1 MNEEEKK
8 ALEIIRGLEF
18 DDYEW
23 WVQSDY
29 IKGHADE
36 VVSIVEN
43 ALNTIIELIEK
54 QQREIEDLKTFTREY
69 EAYELGEGNK
79 IIIASKEWFADGFF
93 KDFLSDYVSKDK
105 IREIISKYV
114 DIEEHLVYH
123 HQELWGADLA
133 EMIKELL
140 GE

>member
-8 ALEIIRGLEF
+8 VVGLL
-18 DDYEW
+18 
-23 WVQSDY
+23 QHCQNTY
-29 IKGHADE
+29 IEDTLVTRLQLTTEEAK
-36 VVSIVEN
+36 IL
-43 ALNTIIELIEK
+43 LNLVDK
-54 QQREIEDLKTFTREY
+54 QQKEIEELKEK
-69 EAYELGEGNK
+69 NK
-79 IIIASKEWFADGFF
+79 ILEELLQGRLFELYNYYKELAG
-93 KDFLSDYVSKDK
+93 KYQGNCISKDK
-105 IREIISKYV
+105 IREIIGKYV